1 MGEREGRIPGSP
13 FRVSWVEWGT
23 EAWENYV
30 RHLNPNVIDHNSVLH
45 IVCGAILGTYI
56 DFEDPLNLSYALQPV
71 KELKHVAPLEHG
83 RCWRLEKN
91 YRNRY
96 LLMCNTTAN
105 LSNTSTHS
113 LTLSFQVQRSCKN
126 NAASIVVM
134 RSNHHAYGILSCQYL
149 YQNTRGLFS
158 TRNNSKIYTIDT
170 KWSKAMTQTE
180 VLFIYKYQLSLR
192 NC

>member
-1 MGEREGRIPGSP
+1 M
-13 FRVSWVEWGT
+13 
-23 EAWENYV
+23 
-30 RHLNPNVIDHNSVLH
+30 
-45 IVCGAILGTYI
+45 
-56 DFEDPLNLSYALQPV
+56 
-71 KELKHVAPLEHG
+71 APLEHG
-83 RCWRLEKN
+83 HCWRLEKN

-170 KWSKAMTQTE
+170 KWSKAMTQTD
-180 VLFIYKYQLSLR
+180 VLFMPSDINISCPSEIVR
-192 NC
+192 IMCTASRGVVWISAISSC